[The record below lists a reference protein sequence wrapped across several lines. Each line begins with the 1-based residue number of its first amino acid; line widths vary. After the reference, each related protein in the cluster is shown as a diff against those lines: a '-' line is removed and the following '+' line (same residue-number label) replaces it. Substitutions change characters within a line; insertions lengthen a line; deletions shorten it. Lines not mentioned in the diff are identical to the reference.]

1 IVGIF
6 SLLNLPLDLL
16 PNMSMPSISIITNYP
31 GASPVDVEE
40 KVTKVIENNVATV
53 PNIDKINSISKENVS
68 AIAIQFNW
76 GTNLAEAA
84 NDLRDKLDMVRD
96 ELQTG
101 ANQPIIFKFDI
112 SMIPVMFMG
121 VEANQSYDDLTNIV
135 DKQILDPLKRVP
147 GVGTAFAFGGKERQ
161 INIILNRTRLESYNI
176 PVSQIMN
183 ILKANNMN
191 MPGGPITIGKK
202 NYQIRVPGEFKN
214 TDEIRNLVIGANR
227 MGTPIYLRNI
237 AQVKNGFKE
246 QTWSVRVN
254 QKRGVMIW
262 VQKQSGANAVAVSK
276 AVRKKLKEIQKVLPS
291 DVKMQIVMDS
301 SIFIKRSIGR
311 LASTILWGGL
321 LVFLVVLFFLR
332 NIKGSLIVAMTIPFS
347 LIIAFIFLY
356 LAGYSINIISLAGL
370 AVAIGMVVD
379 NAIVAFENVFRHRY
393 ELHREAGEAAV
404 FGTAEIGNAIMASTL
419 TTIAIFLPIIFIK
432 GIVGVMFKEM
442 GWDIIIVLAASLF
455 AALFFTPMLSSL
467 LLKEARIKI
476 PTTKVFRI
484 ISEKVGVGFDKFSL
498 FYEKLLNWAIHHRGR
513 TILYGILVFA
523 VSLVLLNFIHKEF
536 LPPTDQG
543 QVQGTIE
550 TPPGTDLAVLTH
562 IMHQAESL
570 AVKDVP
576 ERQNIIIR
584 SGSSPFS
591 GIALAMGQ
599 KEGQNYGRLMMQLVP
614 KKDRKRSDREI
625 AHDLAEKIQKIPGVS
640 DVDFAQQDAFAQ
652 MAGGGKPISIEIYGY
667 NLTVTDS
674 LAQLIK
680 QKMEHIPGITGIEI
694 SRKKGQP
701 ELWVNV
707 DRHKASALGLTIA
720 SISTTLR
727 TQVFGST
734 ATLYR
739 KGGNEY
745 DIYLRLKKSEREGMN
760 NLNNIFV
767 TSVTGKHIPLSSF

>member
-1 IVGIF
+1 MNLPELGVKRPVLTIVVFFAILIVGIF

-96 ELQTG
+96 ELPTG

-513 TILYGILVFA
+513 TIL
-523 VSLVLLNFIHKEF
+523 
-536 LPPTDQG
+536 
-543 QVQGTIE
+543 
-550 TPPGTDLAVLTH
+550 
-562 IMHQAESL
+562 
-570 AVKDVP
+570 
-576 ERQNIIIR
+576 
-584 SGSSPFS
+584 
-591 GIALAMGQ
+591 
-599 KEGQNYGRLMMQLVP
+599 
-614 KKDRKRSDREI
+614 DRKSTRLNSS
-625 AHDLAEKIQKIPGVS
+625 H
-640 DVDFAQQDAFAQ
+640 
-652 MAGGGKPISIEIYGY
+652 
-667 NLTVTDS
+667 TD
-674 LAQLIK
+674 
-680 QKMEHIPGITGIEI
+680 I
-694 SRKKGQP
+694 SRMP
-701 ELWVNV
+701 S
-707 DRHKASALGLTIA
+707 SA
-720 SISTTLR
+720 
-727 TQVFGST
+727 
-734 ATLYR
+734 
-739 KGGNEY
+739 
-745 DIYLRLKKSEREGMN
+745 
-760 NLNNIFV
+760 
-767 TSVTGKHIPLSSF
+767 